1 MGNGRHAERAGTE
14 TEQRPAGTVQA
25 TSPKL
30 PAALPDGHDGNLV
43 RCPPSAWC
51 TGTSLD
57 AYISELVDDAPPLT
71 AEQRDTL
78 ALLLRRPRRR

>member
-1 MGNGRHAERAGTE
+1 MGNGRHAERAGTG

-25 TSPKL
+25 TSPEL
-30 PAALPDGHDGNLV
+30 PAALPGGHDGNRV
-43 RCPPSAWC
+43 RCSPSAGC
-51 TGTSLD
+51 TDTSLD
-57 AYISELVDDAPPLT
+57 AYIRELVDAAPPLT